1 MPPLRERYEDIPDLL
16 KDIAA
21 KTSNQQFDTKQL
33 EFTDDALATL
43 RAYRWPGNLAEF
55 RQVVS
60 QVITTTE
67 TRVIT
72 SAQLPLR
79 IHELQDWPSLAEYL
93 SGQEKQYIA
102 RVLNACQ
109 GDKNR
114 AAKTLGIDLS
124 RLG

>member
-1 MPPLRERYEDIPDLL
+1 
-16 KDIAA
+16 
-21 KTSNQQFDTKQL
+21 
-33 EFTDDALATL
+33 
-43 RAYRWPGNLAEF
+43 
-55 RQVVS
+55 
-60 QVITTTE
+60 
-67 TRVIT
+67 
-72 SAQLPLR
+72 LR

-114 AAKTLGIDLS
+114 AAKTLGIDLG